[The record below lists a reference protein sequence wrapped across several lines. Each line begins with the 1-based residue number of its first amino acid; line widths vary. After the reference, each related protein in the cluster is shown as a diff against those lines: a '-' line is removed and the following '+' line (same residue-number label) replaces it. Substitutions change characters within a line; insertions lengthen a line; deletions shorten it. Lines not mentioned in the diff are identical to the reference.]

1 MPAGESPRYR
11 SEGARKTA
19 LLTKIRTLAP
29 QRGLS
34 PQALRREYVLQR
46 FLALLFA
53 AQPSPWV
60 LKGGSGLLIRLPGAR
75 HSEDIGRANLPSSTS
90 NRSGPPKR
98 WPTPRTRRLCAEKA
112 RPSPASWPDEATPY

>member
-34 PQALRREYVLQR
+34 PQALRRQYVLQR
-46 FLALLFA
+46 FLAPAVRHATQPLNAQGRQRA
-53 AQPSPWV
+53 AHPA
-60 LKGGSGLLIRLPGAR
+60 AR
-75 HSEDIGRANLPSSTS
+75 
-90 NRSGPPKR
+90 
-98 WPTPRTRRLCAEKA
+98 
-112 RPSPASWPDEATPY
+112 RPAQRGHR